1 MKEEFANGITGYF
14 SIIEDPRIDR
24 KKQHKLI
31 DIIVIAVLGAIC
43 GAESWVEIADFGK
56 VREEWFEQIL
66 ELQNG
71 VPSHDTFGR
80 VFSMMSSIEF
90 QRSFMEWISSVC
102 TVSKGEIIAID
113 GKTARRSYSK
123 EDNKGAIHMVSAWAN
138 QNGVVLGQIKTEEK
152 SNEIVAIPKL
162 LEVLDIKDCI
172 VTIDAMGCQKDIAKK
187 IIEKKADYVLAV
199 KGNQKTLHQDIK
211 DFLDDLE
218 QGNFIDEQYHYDS
231 YERIEKNHGR
241 IETRKY
247 LQCSDINWLK
257 ERHKWVGLH
266 SIGVVES
273 IVEEGEKRRTDRRY
287 YISSLQEN
295 AKQFAKA
302 VRNHWGIENSLH
314 WVLDVSFRE
323 DECRVRKDNAPE
335 NFAILRHIALN
346 LIKMNKPEKISIR
359 RSRKLSGWDDKYLA
373 QILFG
378 GNNKKYL

>member
-1 MKEEFANGITGYF
+1 MNQEFAQGIAGYF

-24 KKQHKLI
+24 KKQYKLI

-56 VREEWFEQIL
+56 VREDWLNQIL
-66 ELQNG
+66 ELSNG
-71 VPSHDTFGR
+71 IPSHDTFGR
-80 VFSMMSSIEF
+80 VFSMISSVEF
-90 QRSFMEWISSVC
+90 QRSFMEWISSICKV
-102 TVSKGEIIAID
+102 TKGEIVAID
-113 GKTARRSYSK
+113 GKTVRRSYSN

-152 SNEIVAIPKL
+152 SNEITAIPKL
-162 LEVLDIKDCI
+162 LEVLDIQDCI

-199 KGNQKTLHQDIK
+199 KGNQKNLHQDIK
-211 DFLDDLE
+211 DFLDDLD
-218 QGNFIDEQYHYDS
+218 QGNFIEEQYHYDR
-231 YERIEKNHGR
+231 YEQIEKDHGR
-241 IETRKY
+241 IEMRRY
-247 LQCSDINWLK
+247 LQSSDIDWLK

-273 IVEEGEKRRTDRRY
+273 IVEDGEKRRTDRRY

-323 DECRVRKDNAPE
+323 DECRVRKNNAPE

-359 RSRKLSGWDDKYLA
+359 RSRKLSGWDNKYLA

-378 GNNKKYL
+378 GGNKK